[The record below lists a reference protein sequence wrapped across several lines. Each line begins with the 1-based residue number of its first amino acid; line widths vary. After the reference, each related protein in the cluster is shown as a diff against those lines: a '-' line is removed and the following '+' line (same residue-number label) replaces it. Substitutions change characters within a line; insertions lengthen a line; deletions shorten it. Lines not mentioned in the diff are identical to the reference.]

1 MTAMRARGVFFDLYG
16 TLLVYGNMRTAWKA
30 WEDEMHAILRR
41 RGAGWSKRETI
52 KRTAT
57 FFSGKSQ
64 ALRANGLTVYER
76 RIRTLATSA
85 GLSLSSPDIR
95 RIATRTIAVWQR
107 HIPPDP
113 SAAQVVRELARR
125 GKILALVT
133 NYDHPPHVRLMLR
146 RMRITRFFRAV
157 IVSGAVGLKKPDPG
171 IFRLALRKCGLK
183 AGEVVFV
190 GDSPEDVRG
199 ALATGIRPVLI
210 RRTRQA
216 TPFGDPARA
225 PRGTVRIR
233 RLGKL
238 LTLLA

>member
-1 MTAMRARGVFFDLYG
+1 MTILRPRGIFFDLYG
-16 TLLVYGNMRTAWKA
+16 TLLVYGNMRAAWIA
-30 WEDEMHAILRR
+30 WEKEMHAILHRK
-41 RGAGWSKRETI
+41 GADWSRRETK
-52 KRTAT
+52 KRMEA
-57 FFSGKSQ
+57 FFSMKSP
-64 ALRANGLTVYER
+64 ALHANRLTVYER

-85 GLSLSSPDIR
+85 GLSLSALEIR
-95 RIATRTIAVWQR
+95 RIATRTIAVWQK

-113 SAAQVVRELARR
+113 SAAQVVRELAGR

-133 NYDHPPHVRLMLR
+133 NYDHPPHVHAMIR
-146 RMRITRFFRAV
+146 RMRITRHFRAV

-190 GDSPEDVRG
+190 GDSQEDIRG

-216 TPFGDPARA
+216 TPFGGPVPA
-225 PRGTVRIR
+225 PRGAVRIR
-233 RLGKL
+233 RLDEL